1 MGKYQLDSK
10 GKAAVTKFH
19 EKNISEKG
27 DKNARIKALREKHL
41 NKTAQKKDAT
51 K

>member
-19 EKNISEKG
+19 EKNVPAKN
-27 DKNARIKALREKHL
+27 DKNARIQALREKHL
-41 NKTAQKKDAT
+41 KNSIKKETD

>member
-19 EKNISEKG
+19 EKNVPAKD

-41 NKTAQKKDAT
+41 KNAMKKDE
-51 K
+51 KK